1 MIIYKP
7 IMTKKELK
15 EIQEIVLNK
24 KEEVLINSPLKRAI
38 ITKENQNLEKAYKIN
53 KLLLQKTNRK
63 IYNIMYS
70 IYSHMNYCTLNNT
83 RSPWI
88 SFIKDQETAFKLANL
103 KQKEIFSEKSGYVD
117 KTENR
122 RTKRYQQ
129 LFSTNKYNQ
138 GIYIL
143 NIDESKIIT
152 DLSLMTDKE
161 ILSKLDSGYLI
172 DLGTKENFEY
182 LKERILRDSPASE
195 ELMNGMKKRL
205 INGLIHAY
213 EKNELLAYKEFKTTN
228 KKFKYI
234 DQKKLSSIETL
245 DKEACKLSKTS
256 NSKKI
261 KKI

>member
-1 MIIYKP
+1 MIVYKP
-7 IMTKKELK
+7 IITKRELK
-15 EIQEIVLNK
+15 EIQEIVLNN

-63 IYNIMYS
+63 MYNIIYS
-70 IYSHMNYCTLNNT
+70 IYSHTNFCTQNNS

-88 SFIKDQETAFKLANL
+88 SFIKDQKTAFKLANL
-103 KQKEIFSEKSGYVD
+103 NQREILGEKLGYVD
-117 KTENR
+117 KIENR
-122 RTKRYQQ
+122 RTKKYQQ
-129 LFSTNKYNQ
+129 LFTTKKYNQ

-182 LKERILRDSPASE
+182 LKERILRDCPASE
-195 ELMNGMKKRL
+195 ELMNGMKKSL
-205 INGLIHAY
+205 INGLINAY
-213 EKNELLAYKEFKTTN
+213 EKNELIAYKEFKTTN

-234 DQKKLSSIETL
+234 DQKKLSSIEIL

-256 NSKKI
+256 NLKKLKKI
-261 KKI
+261 

>member
-1 MIIYKP
+1 MIVYKP
-7 IMTKKELK
+7 IITKKELK
-15 EIQEIVLNK
+15 EIQEIVSNN

-63 IYNIMYS
+63 MYNIIYS
-70 IYSHMNYCTLNNT
+70 IYSHANFCTQNNS

-88 SFIKDQETAFKLANL
+88 SFIKDQKTAFKLANL
-103 KQKEIFSEKSGYVD
+103 NQREILGEKLGYVD
-117 KTENR
+117 KIENR
-122 RTKRYQQ
+122 RTKKYQQ
-129 LFSTNKYNQ
+129 LFTTKKYNQ

-182 LKERILRDSPASE
+182 LKERILRDCPASE
-195 ELMNGMKKRL
+195 ELMNGMKKSL
-205 INGLIHAY
+205 INGLINAY
-213 EKNELLAYKEFKTTN
+213 EKNELIAYKEFKTTN

-234 DQKKLSSIETL
+234 DQKKLSGIETL

-256 NSKKI
+256 NSKKL

>member
-1 MIIYKP
+1 MIVYKP
-7 IMTKKELK
+7 VMTKKELK
-15 EIQEIVLNK
+15 EIQKIVLNN

-38 ITKENQNLEKAYKIN
+38 ITKENQNLEKAYKTN
-53 KLLLQKTNRK
+53 KILLQKTNRK
-63 IYNIMYS
+63 IYNIIYS
-70 IYSHMNYCTLNNT
+70 IYSHMNFCTLNNT